1 MKKFVFFGAILVL
14 FSSFSL
20 HKFYVSVTQI
30 NFVAE
35 KKTIQITTRIFVDD
49 LNNVLGKK
57 HKKNVYIGSI
67 KETNEEV
74 DWLKKYLE
82 TNFSLKING
91 KEKEVV
97 FLDKEMEDD
106 VLICYLVVKNVSKI
120 NSLEVKNMLL
130 FDFLPEQ
137 QNIIHTQV
145 LTQKKSAL
153 LTSNHPVELLKY

>member
-30 NFVAE
+30 NYVAE

-49 LNNVLGKK
+49 LNNALGKK
-57 HKKNVYIGSI
+57 HKKNVYIGSV

-145 LTQKKSAL
+145 STQKKSAL
-153 LTSNHPVELLKY
+153 LTFDHPVELLKY